1 MTNSRGQQP
10 RAPGQYAPS
19 DDTSDAVGRLSRK
32 PDEGTDSDSDERFI
46 RQLVATFRFED
57 AKLPSLPSAVV
68 YLESAIRDDSVSM
81 TRLAQLLEQD
91 PVLAAKLI
99 RAANSAF
106 YRSVSPVESVPAA
119 VSRIGFSATRNMA
132 LVLLGNSFKARHML
146 VAGKINELWSQSL
159 RIAAMASSLA
169 AHYPLVDANRAILG
183 GLLYNVG
190 AMLLLT
196 RIDEKVKCVPHPVI
210 LDHMISKYAQLF
222 GLKLLQTWKMDPD
235 LLDVVGN
242 RDQWRRQ
249 HSHAADLA
257 DLVLVARCC
266 LLAPEDTAPDMQA
279 CQQLPCYQRLQQ
291 FVYLSCPL
299 EETVADACESVEQ
312 TLELLS
318 A

>member
-1 MTNSRGQQP
+1 MTKPQSQQ
-10 RAPGQYAPS
+10 RQAPEQFASS
-19 DDTSDAVGRLSRK
+19 DDTPVAGGRSTDQRGQSIGEG
-32 PDEGTDSDSDERFI
+32 PDERCIT
-46 RQLVATFRFED
+46 QLVASFRFED
-57 AKLPSLPSAVV
+57 AKLPSLPTAVV
-68 YLESAIRDDSVSM
+68 YLERAIQDDTVSM

-99 RAANSAF
+99 RVANSAY

-132 LVLLGNSFKARHML
+132 LVLLGNSFKARHLL
-146 VAGKINELWSQSL
+146 VTEKISELWSQSL

-169 AHYPLVDANRAILG
+169 AHYPLVDANRAVLG

-196 RIDEKVKCVPHPVI
+196 RIDEKVKSIPHPLI
-210 LDHMISKYAQLF
+210 LDHMISKYAQQF
-222 GLKLLQTWKMDPD
+222 GLKLLRTWKMDPD
-235 LLDVVGN
+235 LVDVVGN
-242 RDQWRRQ
+242 RDQWHRQ
-249 HSHAADLA
+249 HLHAADLA

-266 LLAPEDTAPDMQA
+266 LPAPDGTSPDLQA
-279 CQQLPCYQRLQQ
+279 CHQLPCYCRLQQ
-291 FVYLSCPL
+291 FVYLSCSL
-299 EETVADACESVEQ
+299 EEIVADTSDSVEQ